1 MDYRK
6 SLEQAVIYIEA
17 NLREDIRVE
26 EVAKAAGYSYY
37 HLNRQFYSLL
47 GETIGSYIKKRRL
60 ADGAKR
66 LLYTDERIIDIAI
79 DSGFESSEA
88 FSRAF
93 KAVYRVSPQLYR
105 TNRLDAYVGAKE
117 RLDQGLLQHLIAN
130 VTVHPKIVTVPE
142 IKVAGIRGGNH
153 TLRYKAKR
161 SLEKCKQ
168 YAPPHTQSG
177 EGRQRFWYL
186 RSLQ

>member
-17 NLREDIRVE
+17 NLREDLRVE

-37 HLNRQFYSLL
+37 HLNRQFLSLL

-66 LLYTDERIIDIAI
+66 LLYTDDKIIEIALNC
-79 DSGFESSEA
+79 GFESPEA

-93 KAVYRVSPQLYR
+93 KSIYWVSLPR
-105 TNRLDAYVGAKE
+105 
-117 RLDQGLLQHLIAN
+117 H
-130 VTVHPKIVTVPE
+130 TVPT
-142 IKVAGIRGGNH
+142 GWMR
-153 TLRYKAKR
+153 L
-161 SLEKCKQ
+161 
-168 YAPPHTQSG
+168 
-177 EGRQRFWYL
+177 
-186 RSLQ
+186 